1 MPDATVELPLT
12 FSVPEVFTDIDFQVS
27 AETNTN
33 RLIDNLESLDPRP
46 TPEQISHAVLAQQ
59 AMYEMLAAAGAVYA
73 GVLLG
78 GPSEDNPDKPL
89 SSVMLSV
96 TARPSELSNEHTV
109 RRLSRTMGALY
120 PEAEVGVMVLDCG
133 PAVVVTQDTKV
144 PSPVNLLENDTR
156 PTVVRQLHIFVPV
169 PGRLAMAD
177 FSLATENI
185 DEWEDCLELIGA
197 VCRTI
202 RFTDDAA
209 AA

>member
-1 MPDATVELPLT
+1 MPDATAELPLT
-12 FSVPEVFTDIDFQVS
+12 FSVPDAFRDIDFQVS
-27 AETNTN
+27 AEVNTN
-33 RLIDNLESLDPRP
+33 RLIENLESLDPKP
-46 TPEQISHAVLAQQ
+46 SPEQIGHAVLTQQ

-73 GVLLG
+73 GVLLS
-78 GPSEDNPDKPL
+78 GPSKDDPKKRL

-120 PEAEVGVMVLDCG
+120 PEAEVGVMMLDCG

-144 PSPVNLLENDTR
+144 PKPVNLLEDDPK
-156 PTVVRQLHIFVPV
+156 PTTVRQLHIFVPV

-177 FSLATENI
+177 FSIATENI
-185 DEWEDCLELIGA
+185 DEWDDCLELIGA
-197 VCRTI
+197 VCKTI
-202 RFTDDAA
+202 RFTDAA